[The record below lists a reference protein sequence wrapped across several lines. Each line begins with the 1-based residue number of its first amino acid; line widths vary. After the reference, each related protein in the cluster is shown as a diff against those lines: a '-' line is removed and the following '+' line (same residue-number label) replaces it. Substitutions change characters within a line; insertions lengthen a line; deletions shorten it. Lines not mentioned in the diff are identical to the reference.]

1 MRMET
6 LLHEKLDV
14 LWSFM
19 CESCEGEEEGYE
31 AGRWGG
37 GGLQQA
43 AADSLRGAQLRQQ
56 LPVDVL
62 NNTDVCLQT
71 RGLPVCH
78 IISRKSSA
86 RVSSLNCDCRR
97 SEGQNLNVSF
107 IITTAC
113 SHLQV
118 RPITARLSAA
128 TIPPPAPE
136 LQRRPPTARI
146 GAAI

>member
-1 MRMET
+1 MRIET

-19 CESCEGEEEGYE
+19 CESGVGAEEGYE

-43 AADSLRGAQLRQQ
+43 AADNLRGAQLRQQ

-86 RVSSLNCDCRR
+86 CVGSLNCDCRR
-97 SEGQNLNVSF
+97 SDGQKQNLMSV
-107 IITTAC
+107 
-113 SHLQV
+113 L
-118 RPITARLSAA
+118 
-128 TIPPPAPE
+128 
-136 LQRRPPTARI
+136 
-146 GAAI
+146 